1 MKERLKLGKK
11 GGSRHLKRK
20 PAPAFWPIHR
30 KEAVWTVK
38 PNAGPHKIERSLPLT
53 LVLRDMLGVAK
64 TRSEVR
70 AVLSQG
76 GVMVDGNIKK
86 EELFPTGLMDVIS
99 IPAVN
104 KQYRV
109 LPSEKGLALNPISK
123 DEAEFKLCRVEDK
136 TVLNGG
142 NVQLNLHDGRNI
154 RIPVKDASKPE
165 EDVFSTS
172 DTVKIN
178 LPQQEIAAHF
188 KLAEGASA
196 LIVGGKN
203 IGKYGKIAALERREA
218 QKRRK
223 ALVTIEDARGNRF
236 QTTSEYVFVVGDAKP
251 QISLPEAA

>member
-1 MKERLKLGKK
+1 M
-11 GGSRHLKRK
+11 
-20 PAPAFWPIHR
+20 A
-30 KEAVWTVK
+30 
-38 PNAGPHKIERSLPLT
+38 

-64 TRSEVR
+64 TRGEVR

-76 GVMVDGNIKK
+76 GVLVDGNILK

-109 LPSEKGLALNPISK
+109 LASEKGLTLNSISK
-123 DEAEFKLCRVEDK
+123 DEAEFKLCRVENK
-136 TVLNGG
+136 TVLNNG

-154 RIPVKDASKPE
+154 RITVKDVNKPE

-172 DTVKIN
+172 DTVKIS

-203 IGKYGKIAALERREA
+203 IGKYGKIAALEHREA
-218 QKRRK
+218 QKKRK

-236 QTTSEYVFVVGDAKP
+236 QTTAEYVFVVGDAKP
-251 QISLPEAA
+251 HISLPEAA

>member
-1 MKERLKLGKK
+1 L
-11 GGSRHLKRK
+11 
-20 PAPAFWPIHR
+20 A
-30 KEAVWTVK
+30 
-38 PNAGPHKIERSLPLT
+38 

-76 GVMVDGNIKK
+76 GVKVDGSIER
-86 EELFPTGLMDVIS
+86 EELYPTGLMDVIS

-109 LPSEKGLALNPISK
+109 LPSEKGLALNSIDK
-123 DEAEFKLCRVEDK
+123 DEAEFKLCRVENK
-136 TVLNGG
+136 TVLKGG

-154 RIPVKDASKPE
+154 RITVKDASKPE

-172 DTVKIN
+172 DTVKIS
-178 LPQQEIAAHF
+178 LPQQEVAGHF

-236 QTTSEYVFVVGDAKP
+236 QTTAEYVFVIGDTKP
-251 QISLPEAA
+251 HISLPEAA